1 MNILLTGHRGFIGS
15 RMLTALESA
24 GHHVST
30 FEWADGNMP
39 SVMEQDWVIHIGG
52 ISSTIE
58 RDVDKVFRQNYDFSC
73 QLFDVCKTFGV
84 NFQYSSSA
92 SVYGLNS
99 SFKEDAPVDPRTPY
113 AWSKYLFE
121 RYVRDHM
128 GGNIVQGFRYFNV
141 YGPEGEE
148 HKGDQASPYFKFS
161 KQAKE
166 TGVIKIF
173 KNSENYKR
181 DFIQVQEVVK
191 THLDFL
197 NINVSGLWNLGSGRA
212 TSFESVARMIADQYG
227 AKIEYIEMP
236 NILNDSYQAYTC
248 ADMQNLNEARLTKLT

>member
-1 MNILLTGHRGFIGS
+1 
-15 RMLTALESA
+15 
-24 GHHVST
+24 
-30 FEWADGNMP
+30 
-39 SVMEQDWVIHIGG
+39 
-52 ISSTIE
+52 
-58 RDVDKVFRQNYDFSC
+58 
-73 QLFDVCKTFGV
+73 
-84 NFQYSSSA
+84 
-92 SVYGLNS
+92 
-99 SFKEDAPVDPRTPY
+99 
-113 AWSKYLFE
+113 
-121 RYVRDHM
+121 M

-197 NINVSGLWNLGSGRA
+197 NINASGVWNLGSGRA

-248 ADMQNLNEARLTKLT
+248 ADMQNLNDARLTKLT